1 MLKKI
6 LSVLLVL
13 AMILSLAAC
22 GGGSGGGGETPSGGD
37 EPQGD
42 GSNRVVIYH
51 CLSTTRSDPI
61 MEKVKAQFPDYE
73 IVFEY
78 MGLSELAA
86 KLANEGTATDI
97 DIALDLGY
105 VYLEQ
110 MMQDDLFEDTAAFN
124 DVQDMYEDGFKV
136 TNGKYLPWSPY
147 SGSVVVNLDVLN
159 DRGLP
164 VPTSWEDLLDPQY
177 KDMIEMPD
185 PASSGTGYIFY
196 LMLAHLWGDEK
207 AVDYFSKLGENVLE
221 FTSSG
226 SAPLKALSA
235 GEVGI
240 ALCMTYQAALKM
252 DEGVNLQI
260 LEFEGGHPW
269 TSDGTAVIKGH
280 YTDAVD
286 EVLRYLYSEEILYMD
301 ADLMPEHGLANYETT
316 IQNWPENMEYAAMGE
331 DTLAEKERLLQLW
344 PF

>member
-1 MLKKI
+1 MKKI
-6 LSVLLVL
+6 VALFLVL
-13 AMILSLAAC
+13 AMALSLAAC
-22 GGGSGGGGETPSGGD
+22 EGAEGAQTAEG
-37 EPQGD
+37 

-61 MEKVKAQFPDYE
+61 IEKVRAQFPDYE

-86 KLANEGTATDI
+86 KLMNEGTDTDI

-110 MMQDDLFEDTAAFN
+110 MMLKDIFADTTPCIDLIHN
-124 DVQDMYEDGFKV
+124 MYEETFWVD
-136 TNGKYLPWSPY
+136 NNAYLPWSPY

-159 DRGLP
+159 EKGLP
-164 VPTSWEDLLDPQY
+164 VPEKWEDLLDPQY
-177 KDMIEMPD
+177 KDLISMPD

-196 LMLAHLWGDEK
+196 LMLAHQWGDEK

-226 SAPLKALSA
+226 SAPLKALSS

-240 ALCMTYQAALKM
+240 ALCMTYQAALKI
-252 DEGVNLQI
+252 DEGVNLKI

-280 YTDAVD
+280 DTDAVKA
-286 EVLRYLYSEEILYMD
+286 VLAYLYSEDVLYSD
-301 ADLMPEHGLANYETT
+301 AQLMPEHGLAGFETT
-316 IQNWPENMEYAAMGE
+316 IENWPENMVYAEMGE
-331 DTLAEKERLLQLW
+331 DTLAEKERLLAIW